1 MFSVFQGKEME
12 STVHFLP
19 AADNAKYEKK
29 KGPNKIGAVIGVLV
43 LALVIALM
51 VGLLVWHF
59 HFRKESWVKRMYSG
73 SMRLTDQAFENSY
86 ENSSTP
92 EFKALADMVK
102 KQLKNLYS
110 ANPQLKKYY
119 VGSTVQAFSEGSVI
133 AYYLS
138 EFKIPEA
145 QTAAIDNAMSEI
157 DKAKSRSFPVINVD
171 NVVSSAID
179 PRLFTRHF
187 NSSRRYSKH
196 VSGTGSLQIESPGFP
211 NSPYPPSSFMQWE
224 LRGDV
229 NHVMKLKFEALNL
242 EENCSNDFIKIYDS
256 LATIERRLMG
266 ELCGYHPP
274 SSQPTFVSSGNVI
287 LVTMAT
293 DERKNFPGF
302 RAAVSQIPRGS
313 KELSCGGD
321 LVGSKGSFSSPN
333 YPSFYPPNTHCR
345 WTITVPQD
353 LVVKVTFRRF
363 YVADAGEKDSN
374 DCLKDYV
381 KIDDEKLCG
390 KKPDGKFKIGTSNTM
405 TVEFWSDSSY
415 VDLGFS
421 AEFEAVK
428 DENPCPK
435 QFMCKNQKCIKTEL
449 RCDGRDDCGD
459 KSDEMNCKCNSS
471 FIACKNGFCVL
482 PFWKCDG
489 KDDCGDNTDE
499 MGCGCGAGQFQCNN
513 KKCVSEKNRC
523 DAKDNCGDGS
533 DELNCTGSTKTIC
546 TESSFRC
553 KSGECINKIN
563 PECDGTQD
571 CSDGSDEQN
580 CNCGTFMTPRSRVV
594 GGVDAERGEF
604 PWQVSLHMK
613 DVGHACGASL
623 INEKWLVTAAHCV
636 KDRFD
641 GRPSM
646 PSTWEAFLGLKTQK
660 ESSKEVQRRFLKQ
673 VIPHPNYNYDTYD
686 NDIALMELER
696 PVTYSDF
703 IKPICLP
710 APQHIFEVGKQV
722 YITGWGALR
731 EGANQAATILQKAEV
746 RIINQTVC
754 NTLMGGE
761 ITNQMLCAGV
771 LQGGVDACQGD
782 SGGPL
787 SSKEG
792 KRMFLAGVVSWGEG
806 CARKNRPGIYT
817 RVTKFLGWIKEKTG
831 V

>member
-29 KGPNKIGAVIGVLV
+29 KRPNKIGALIGVLV
-43 LALVIALM
+43 LVSVIALM

-92 EFKALADMVK
+92 EFKALADVVK
-102 KQLKNLYS
+102 Q
-110 ANPQLKKYY
+110 Q
-119 VGSTVQAFSEGSVI
+119 VRQ
-133 AYYLS
+133 
-138 EFKIPEA
+138 
-145 QTAAIDNAMSEI
+145 
-157 DKAKSRSFPVINVD
+157 
-171 NVVSSAID
+171 
-179 PRLFTRHF
+179 PR
-187 NSSRRYSKH
+187 SRRDSKH
-196 VSGTGSLQIESPGFP
+196 VTGTSSQQIQSAGFP
-211 NSPYPPSSFMQWE
+211 NTPYLPSSFMQWE

-229 NHVMKLKFEALNL
+229 NHVMKLKFEALHL
-242 EENCSNDFIKIYDS
+242 EGNCSNDFIKIYDS
-256 LATIERRLMG
+256 LATIERRLLV
-266 ELCGYHPP
+266 ELCGYHSP
-274 SSQPTFVSSGNVI
+274 SSQLTFMSSGNVI

-293 DERKNFPGF
+293 DEKKNFPGF
-302 RAAVSQIPRGS
+302 RATVSQIKKG
-313 KELSCGGD
+313 KLSCGGD

-353 LVVKVTFRRF
+353 LVVKVTFQRF
-363 YVADAGEKDSN
+363 YVADAGEKNSN
-374 DCLKDYV
+374 NCLKDYV
-381 KIDDEKLCG
+381 IIDNEKLCG
-390 KKPDGKFKIGTSNTM
+390 RKPDRTFMIGTSNTM

-428 DENPCPK
+428 DVNPCPK
-435 QFMCKNQKCIKTEL
+435 QFTCKNQRCIKTEL

-471 FIACKNGFCVL
+471 FINCKNGFCVL

-499 MGCGCGAGQFQCNN
+499 MDCGCGAGQFQCNN
-513 KKCVSEKNRC
+513 RKCVSEKNHC
-523 DAKDNCGDGS
+523 DGKDNCGDGS
-533 DELNCTGSTKTIC
+533 DELNCPGGTRIIC

-553 KSGECINKIN
+553 KSGDCINKIN

-686 NDIALMELER
+686 NDIALMELDG
-696 PVTYSDF
+696 PVAYTDF

-710 APQHIFEVGKQV
+710 APQHIFEIGKQV
-722 YITGWGALR
+722 FITGWGALR
-731 EGANQAATILQKAEV
+731 EGAATILQKAEV